1 MGIFDAVKKIL
12 FDEDEID
19 DLPVRDDKKEDE
31 DKSEGGV
38 IFHNN
43 NNEEDTITEVKV
55 PEEKPSSLTFPVRD
69 KDFEDTDEHNIS
81 EIQSRLREDEQ
92 NRTQEIERVRSDML
106 ARNRN
111 VAPSRPQVLSRSN
124 DDINEY
130 REQLKPKHDFVEPV
144 RETLNI
150 PEKKEKGPYKVPPV
164 ISPVF
169 GILDKNYDPNDYEET
184 RQKITMTNS
193 GSSSNMSD
201 RQFGPVSFNDK
212 GLPQPKYSK
221 TTIIVNENNA
231 NDTLQEELKKE
242 LERQKESAKIEEEI
256 INNILNDTEEDKEDK
271 EEKENKSLFDSAK
284 IVNACMYEPEDEPEE
299 EVVEDN
305 NDAVIEGSPYDD
317 MLESIDEEKEP
328 TVDINE
334 LINNTPDETD
344 TEEANIEV
352 DAPKDIEENVNLD
365 DTIETDL
372 YNLIDSMYSDNE

>member
-1 MGIFDAVKKIL
+1 MGIFDTVKKIL

-19 DLPVRDDKKEDE
+19 DLPVRDDKKEEKE
-31 DKSEGGV
+31 DKHDEGGV
-38 IFHNN
+38 IFH
-43 NNEEDTITEVKV
+43 NEEDTITEVKV
-55 PEEKPSSLTFPVRD
+55 PEEKPASLTFPVRD
-69 KDFEDTDEHNIS
+69 RDFEDTDKVDVREV
-81 EIQSRLREDEQ
+81 QSRLREDEQ
-92 NRTQEIERVRSDML
+92 NRTQEIERVRADML
-106 ARNRN
+106 TRTRDT
-111 VAPSRPQVLSRSN
+111 VHTRPETLTRSH

-130 REQLKPKHDFVEPV
+130 REPIKPRHDIVEPV

-169 GILDKNYDPNDYEET
+169 GILDKNYDPSDYEET

-193 GSSSNMSD
+193 GSASNMSD

-212 GLPQPKYSK
+212 GLPQPKYKK
-221 TTIIVNENNA
+221 TTIIVTETNS

-242 LERQKESAKIEEEI
+242 LERQKESEKIEEEI
-256 INNILNDTEEDKEDK
+256 INNILNTEVETKEDSFETK
-271 EEKENKSLFDSAK
+271 EIPVPQEEE
-284 IVNACMYEPEDEPEE
+284 VEEPVVEYNEPEE
-299 EVVEDN
+299 
-305 NDAVIEGSPYDD
+305 DAVIEGSPYDD
-317 MLESIDEEKEP
+317 MLESMDEEKEP

-334 LINNTPDETD
+334 LINNTPIED

-372 YNLIDSMYSDNE
+372 YNLIDSMYSDDE